1 MQDKKLVISLQKKI
15 KTNKNIMRTFKI
27 EINETEDGVLETSF
41 GTEGFTSLELLGL
54 AEHVKSHIL
63 NTINEEDEE

>member
-1 MQDKKLVISLQKKI
+1 MQKKLK
-15 KTNKNIMRTFKI
+15 NKNIMRTFKI

-41 GTEGFTSLELLGL
+41 ETDGFSYLELLGL

-63 NTINEEDEE
+63 NTINEEEVE

>member
-1 MQDKKLVISLQKKI
+1 
-15 KTNKNIMRTFKI
+15 MRTLKI

-41 GTEGFTSLELLGL
+41 GTDGFSYLELLGL

-63 NTINEEDEE
+63 NTINEEEEE